1 MGSGITEYAGFEVIA
16 VPTILVDEPVT
27 LVGRVIRFHLFLWWA
42 AMRKKS
48 PGVRKP
54 ILEKFFAIID
64 RKEPENSG
72 FFFWQPRM
80 RLVDFACKSEDY
92 LYIYIKIC

>member
-1 MGSGITEYAGFEVIA
+1 
-16 VPTILVDEPVT
+16 
-27 LVGRVIRFHLFLWWA
+27 
-42 AMRKKS
+42 MRKKS
-48 PGVRKP
+48 PGVRKL

-72 FFFWQPRM
+72 FFLATRM